1 MNIVLLD
8 GHTSNPGDLSWE
20 CFEALGR
27 LTVYDRTPGP
37 LVAERAKGAEL
48 LLSNKTVLGR
58 EELGRLPRLRYIGLL
73 STGYNVVDLEAAR
86 ERGIPV
92 TNVPDYSTDSV
103 AQLVFS
109 LLLEFCAHVQLHGD
123 SVRAGE
129 WERCRD
135 FCYWK
140 APVMEL
146 AGKTMGI
153 VGFGRIGRCV
163 AKIAEAFGMRVLA
176 CDAQRAVTLPLE
188 TVLREADVLTL
199 HCPLTSETEGLI
211 NKEALAKMKP
221 GAILINTSRGPVL
234 NERDVAD
241 ALADG
246 RLGGLGADVLSM
258 EPPKSDNP
266 LLRAPNCLLTPHIAW
281 ASREARARLLEAA
294 AENIRAFI
302 AGNPI
307 NVVN

>member
-1 MNIVLLD
+1 MDIVVLD
-8 GHTSNPGDLSWE
+8 GYTSNPGDLSWGR
-20 CFEALGR
+20 FEALGR
-27 LTVYDRTPGP
+27 LTVYDHTPAA
-37 LVAERAKGAEL
+37 LTVERARGAEL
-48 LLSNKTVLGR
+48 LVSNKIVLDRGVI
-58 EELGRLPRLRYIGLL
+58 GRLPRLRYIGLL
-73 STGYNVVDLEAAR
+73 STGYNVVDLKAAR
-86 ERGIPV
+86 ERGVPV
-92 TNVPDYSTDSV
+92 TNIPAYSTDSV

-109 LLLEFCAHVQLHGD
+109 LLLEFCAHVRLHSD

-153 VGFGRIGRCV
+153 VGFGRIGRRV
-163 AKIAEAFGMRVLA
+163 ARLATAFGMRVLA
-176 CDAQRAVTLPLE
+176 YDALRTDTQPLE
-188 TVLREADVLTL
+188 TVLREADVLSL
-199 HCPLTSETEGLI
+199 HCPLTPETEGLI
-211 NKEALAKMKP
+211 NKETIAAMKP

-246 RLGGLGADVLSM
+246 RLGGLGADVLSV
-258 EPPKSDNP
+258 EPPQSDNP

-294 AENIRAFI
+294 AENIEAFL
-302 AGNPI
+302 AGAPV